1 VKTSSGLTRRHLIG
15 AGAGAVTAAA
25 FPFAGPAEAQGAWP
39 NKPIKI
45 IAGYPA
51 GGQTDLFARSYGDYV
66 SRQVGQPVLV
76 ENKAGA
82 GGTVGALE
90 VKRAAPD
97 GYTWMFT
104 ISTTLIMNRA
114 LMKNLPYD
122 TEKDFILISIMPSG
136 SLPLVA
142 SAKTGAKNLKEFV
155 DYARKADKVSVGTY
169 AAGSYAHMA
178 VAELN
183 KQYGLK
189 IEPVHYRG
197 EAPMWADLAGQSID
211 GAIGSY
217 GAGQSVLQT
226 GKGHAIAV
234 SRKRMRLLPDVATFQ
249 EQGAT
254 SRCFQLTGFQSC
266 SVPAG
271 TPPEIVKK
279 ISELLVAAGKS
290 DKVQEM
296 MKTYGVDE
304 PAMTYEATQ
313 ALYKEEAPVWLD
325 LVKSLGLEPT

>member
-1 VKTSSGLTRRHLIG
+1 MTFDFTRRNFL
-15 AGAGAVTAAA
+15 ATSAAA
-25 FPFAGPAEAQGAWP
+25 ATLPMLGSRASAQGAWP

-51 GGQTDLFARSYGDYV
+51 GGQTDLFARNYGDYIAKK
-66 SRQVGQPVLV
+66 VGQPVLV

-82 GGTVGALE
+82 GGTVAALE
-90 VKRAAPD
+90 VKRSPAD
-97 GYTWMFT
+97 GYTWQFT
-104 ISTTLIMNRA
+104 ISTTLIMNRV
-114 LMKNLPYD
+114 LMKEVPYD

-142 SAKTGAKNLKEFV
+142 AKKTGATNIKEFV
-155 DYARKADKVSVGTY
+155 EYCRKTEKVSVGTY

-197 EAPMWADLAGQSID
+197 ESPMWADLAGQTLD
-211 GAIGSY
+211 GGIGSY
-217 GAGQSVLQT
+217 GAGQAVLQ
-226 GKGHAIAV
+226 GGLGRAIAV
-234 SRKRMRLLPDVATFQ
+234 SRRRNPLLPDVPTFQ
-249 EQGAT
+249 EQGVT
-254 SRCFQLTGFQSC
+254 SKVFQLTGFQSC

-271 TPPEIVKK
+271 TPMDVVKK
-279 ISELLVAAGKS
+279 ISDLLVEAGKS

-304 PAMTYEATQ
+304 PAMTFEATQ
-313 ALYKEEAPVWLD
+313 ALYKEEAPQWIEF
-325 LVKSLGLEPT
+325 VKQLGLQPT